1 MVLLWVTVC
10 QSHTR
15 HVPYVSAYTIAVWY
29 FFNDIYP
36 STHNGYRPMDPPG
49 WWLRLFERQAAL
61 PEEADSDVHDAALQ
75 REVAPPAIA
84 DIR

>member
-1 MVLLWVTVC
+1 VESLLVTV
-10 QSHTR
+10 SWTAVIR
-15 HVPYVSAYTIAVWY
+15 SIDGPTLTFLAVWY

-49 WWLRLFERQAAL
+49 WWIRLFERQVEL
-61 PEEADSDVHDAALQ
+61 PDTDVHDAALQ
-75 REVAPPAIA
+75 REVAAPAVA